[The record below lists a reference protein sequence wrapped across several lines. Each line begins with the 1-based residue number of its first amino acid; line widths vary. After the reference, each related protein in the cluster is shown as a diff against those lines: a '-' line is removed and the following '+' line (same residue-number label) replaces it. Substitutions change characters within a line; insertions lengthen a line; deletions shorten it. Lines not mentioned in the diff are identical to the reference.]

1 MAHYKIKALVEVEY
15 DAEYTGKTAKAL
27 KEAEDFIIDAL
38 LNLEFLSS
46 CELKKAK
53 IQLVDYC

>member
-1 MAHYKIKALVEVEY
+1 MTHYKVRATIEVEY
-15 DAEYTGKTAKAL
+15 DAEYTGKMAKAL

-46 CELKKAK
+46 CEFKKVN
-53 IQLVDYC
+53 IQSDGN

>member
-1 MAHYKIKALVEVEY
+1 MTHYKIKALVEVEY
-15 DAEYTGKTAKAL
+15 DAEYTGKMAGAL

-46 CELKKAK
+46 CEFKKVK
-53 IQLVDYC
+53 IQSEDY

>member
-15 DAEYTGKTAKAL
+15 DAEYTGKMTEAL

-46 CELKKAK
+46 CEFKKVEA
-53 IQLVDYC
+53 QMEDY

>member
-15 DAEYTGKTAKAL
+15 DAEYTGKMAGAL

-46 CELKKAK
+46 CEFKKVEV
-53 IQLVDYC
+53 QMEDY